1 MIGTITIDWDN
12 DNCLGQWQLFGTMTI
27 VWDNDNSLGKSTMI
41 FVDCRRFEKIYE
53 DFYSSEVA
61 AAVST
66 ANYCSAAK
74 SPF

>member
-1 MIGTITIDWDN
+1 MITTDGDHRFEHRQKMETSKAKQSKDFRNFEKIYEDF
-12 DNCLGQWQLFGTMTI
+12 L
-27 VWDNDNSLGKSTMI
+27 
-41 FVDCRRFEKIYE
+41 RFEKIYE

>member
-1 MIGTITIDWDN
+1 MVTIDWNTDKRWRQAKQSK
-12 DNCLGQWQLFGTMTI
+12 DFRSFEKI
-27 VWDNDNSLGKSTMI
+27 YED
-41 FVDCRRFEKIYE
+41 FHRFEKIYE

>member
-1 MIGTITIDWDN
+1 M
-12 DNCLGQWQLFGTMTI
+12 FGTMTI
-27 VWDNDNSLGKSTMI
+27 VWDKNKFHGTATIAWDNNNCLGEFIMI
-41 FVDCRRFEKIYE
+41 FKDLCCS
-53 DFYSSEVA
+53 DMA